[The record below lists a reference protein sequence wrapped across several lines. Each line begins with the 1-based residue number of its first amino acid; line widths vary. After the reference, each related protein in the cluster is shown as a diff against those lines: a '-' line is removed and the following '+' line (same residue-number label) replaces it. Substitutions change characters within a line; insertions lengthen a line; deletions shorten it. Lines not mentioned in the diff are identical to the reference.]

1 MHISIFD
8 WNKVDI
14 YLNIKSQLNTM
25 AHHAQSSSALNL
37 PQRGNTGDV
46 NTIHGGIFLSS
57 SKNFLIGRLKFRAL
71 LKFLF
76 SFGHCCRLGNQKS
89 SGHGSHDRQ
98 WLFLPP
104 PG

>member
-57 SKNFLIGRLKFRAL
+57 SKNFFNRPFKVSCLAKISFFFWSLLPFGKSKKF
-71 LKFLF
+71 
-76 SFGHCCRLGNQKS
+76 
-89 SGHGSHDRQ
+89 GS
-98 WLFLPP
+98 W
-104 PG
+104 